1 MSDTPVVE
9 RMDSAVFT
17 LSTDVAE
24 TDGAL
29 TVKRM
34 GDRVVR
40 SGAFGWRMTFV
51 QPSSRAS
58 KCR

>member
-34 GDRVVR
+34 GVR
-40 SGAFGWRMTFV
+40 GRPVRRLRGGG
-51 QPSSRAS
+51 
-58 KCR
+58 